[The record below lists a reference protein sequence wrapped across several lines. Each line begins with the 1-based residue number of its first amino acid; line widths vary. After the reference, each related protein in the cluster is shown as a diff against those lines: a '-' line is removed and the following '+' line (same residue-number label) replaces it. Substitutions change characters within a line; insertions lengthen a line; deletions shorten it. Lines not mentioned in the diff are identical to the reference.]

1 MRKLTVVNIVLIL
14 ILIPATL
21 FLGTKLTGRWYYLTS
36 TLMVVEIMIP
46 FFLAFETRRPQARE
60 LVTLAVMC
68 ALAVASRVAVM
79 IPNFKPMTAII
90 MITGIAFGPEA
101 GFMTGAVGAFASN
114 FFFSQG
120 PWTPWQMMAYGLGG
134 VLAGVIF
141 YGRAGTRNPVL
152 LAVYGFV
159 SIVLF
164 VGPLLDCCTLF
175 TVGKLSR
182 KYAIAVFGAGLS
194 YNLQHGLACGVTML
208 LFGKPLLSKLDRLK
222 AKYGM
227 MDAREDKISSKKR
240 KFS

>member
-1 MRKLTVVNIVLIL
+1 MRKSTVVNIVLIL

-60 LVTLAVMC
+60 
-68 ALAVASRVAVM
+68 LAVASRVAVM

-134 VLAGVIF
+134 FLAGVIF

-175 TVGKLSR
+175 TVSNHLSW
-182 KYAIAVFGAGLS
+182 KYAAAVFGAGFT

-222 AKYGM
+222 GKYGL
-227 MDAREDKISSKKR
+227 MDARKKR
-240 KFS
+240 